1 MKNINKELEIVLING
16 EPRVNLSQLAE
27 ILGIVHKSALNTI
40 YKYEAKLKQKGE
52 LVFKKQGRKKKYFL
66 NEAQFLFFISL
77 SKNTKVAVELKSNS
91 FDNFMKIWVSSRLG
105 LITGSDTPFTTK
117 GLPIPNFEDYVNKK
131 VAEKFFPQKK
141 SEFFQS
147 KEMKKGVEL
156 EELAIRKYE
165 KQTGKRILKKS
176 FVYTD
181 FIGASTD
188 GIREDGIN
196 IEVKN
201 VIASRF
207 IGALTDWDAFFAQY
221 KAQVHVEM
229 YLLKVDE
236 TDFIVQCQDEP
247 NFPLIVRRIQADEQ
261 YMKNMI
267 ATIEKFEILFNEK
280 YEAFKKFVQGTK
292 RTNVYI
298 PEMDMYL
305 DEVPEDLFY
314 ELNIMDSKTGQRV
327 DTIILNPSDEEEDFT
342 KEEIIGFLK
351 WDKAAQNLDD
361 EGFNIQKRVLCQE
374 GDFDSE
380 QMTRDFFYQFF
391 KENKNIFVVK
401 ELLEAEEF

>member
-1 MKNINKELEIVLING
+1 MAKIEKVTNVAKRG
-16 EPRVNLSQLAE
+16 FRAYRVEREGFKPSFDFNFDE
-27 ILGIVHKSALNTI
+27 VKKCFIF
-40 YKYEAKLKQKGE
+40 EAKFE
-52 LVFKKQGRKKKYFL
+52 DNFKKEYEEFDHEEAKKEFRVLREQRKMIKTAEV
-66 NEAQFLFFISL
+66 NAPQR
-77 SKNTKVAVELKSNS
+77 SKEW
-91 FDNFMKIWVSSRLG
+91 FSSRLG

-117 GLPIPNFEDYVNKK
+117 GLPVPNFGKYVDKK
-131 VAEKFFPQKK
+131 VADKFFPPRK
-141 SEFFQS
+141 SEFFQNN
-147 KEMKKGVEL
+147 EMRKGVEF

-165 KQTGKRILKKS
+165 KQTGKRVLRKS

-361 EGFNIQKRVLCQE
+361 EGFNIQKEVLYEE
-374 GDFDSE
+374 GGFDSE

-401 ELLEAEEF
+401 ELLEAGEI